1 MTPNNQH
8 PDPPTPAH
16 QLRNPKQL
24 RAHAGS
30 IILTGIDTAIT
41 TRWDAAQQRAQ
52 RLTGT
57 TNDEKINQLTDIFA
71 KELGLLGAVAGGA
84 AATPGIG
91 TTTAIATT
99 IADLSYFTIRSS
111 ELILTIA
118 AIHGHTEPTVEEQR
132 AWISCILIF
141 GDTATKGF
149 TKLAGEA
156 GKGLGKKATA
166 KIPTATLQAINR
178 AAGRTL
184 VTKYGTRRGIIA
196 IGRAMPLGI
205 GMAIGGT
212 ANYAGVQLLGRHANK
227 FFTNLP
233 YNTDKEPTS

>member
-1 MTPNNQH
+1 MTTESNH
-8 PDPPTPAH
+8 PQPSAPTQAI
-16 QLRNPKQL
+16 RNPKQL
-24 RAHAGS
+24 RAQAGS
-30 IILTGIDTAIT
+30 IILAGIDTAIT
-41 TRWDAAQQRAQ
+41 TRWDAAQQRAE

-57 TNDEKINQLTDIFA
+57 TNNEKIRQLTDTFA
-71 KELGLLGAVAGGA
+71 KELGLLGAIAGGA

-91 TTTAIATT
+91 ATTAIATT

-111 ELILTIA
+111 ELILTVA
-118 AIHGHTEPTVEEQR
+118 AIHGHTQPTVEEQR

-156 GKGLGKKATA
+156 GKGLGKKATT
-166 KIPTATLQAINR
+166 KIPTATLTAINR

-233 YNTDKEPTS
+233 YRPKP